1 MNVSGDKNMTKR
13 KHSKTIFR
21 DTDTSAD
28 NLRAIM
34 KASGFEDATKS
45 AIIRMAIRELARR
58 VTRKAKA

>member
-1 MNVSGDKNMTKR
+1 MTKR